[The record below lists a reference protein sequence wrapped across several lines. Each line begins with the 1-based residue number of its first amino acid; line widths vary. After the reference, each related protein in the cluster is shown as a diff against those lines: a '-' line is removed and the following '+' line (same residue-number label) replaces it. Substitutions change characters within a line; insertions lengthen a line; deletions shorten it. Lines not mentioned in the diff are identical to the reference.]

1 MFEMNVNGTPDH
13 RATVLVVIGL
23 IICLPR
29 LVSLALP
36 AKTPARDETRPRPRL
51 LWLSRP
57 PGQASGL
64 YLLGQAGSAA
74 RPGMSAQAGANPPP
88 AYRLDPKGH
97 PEAIDLPA
105 PAAPLFFQP
114 IAINQ
119 ADLATLATIT
129 GIGHKLAAAIIAQRT
144 ASGGFRHPDD
154 LRQVKGIGEK
164 KAAMILP
171 HVRF

>member
-1 MFEMNVNGTPDH
+1 MNVNGSSDH

-23 IICLPR
+23 LICLPR

-36 AKTPARDETRPRPRL
+36 ARTPARDETRPRL

-64 YLLGQAGSAA
+64 YLLGRQAGGTEGLGL
-74 RPGMSAQAGANPPP
+74 PAQAGENPPP
-88 AYRLDPKGH
+88 AYGLDPKGH

-105 PAAPLFFQP
+105 LAAPLFFQP

-119 ADLATLATIT
+119 ADLATLATIP
-129 GIGHKLAAAIIAQRT
+129 GIGPKLAAAIIAQRA
-144 ASGGFRHPDD
+144 ASGGFHHPDD

>member
-1 MFEMNVNGTPDH
+1 MNVNGTSDH
-13 RATVLVVIGL
+13 RATVLMVIGL
-23 IICLPR
+23 LICLPR
-29 LVSLALP
+29 LASLALP
-36 AKTPARDETRPRPRL
+36 ARTPASEEAGPRL

-64 YLLGQAGSAA
+64 YLLEQAGGAEGLGI
-74 RPGMSAQAGANPPP
+74 PAQAGDNPPP
-88 AYRLDPKGH
+88 AYLLDTNGH

-105 PAAPLFFQP
+105 LAAPLFFQP

-119 ADLATLATIT
+119 ADLATLTTIP
-129 GIGHKLAAAIIAQRT
+129 GIGPKLAAGIIAQR
-144 ASGGFRHPDD
+144 AANGGFHHPDD

>member
-36 AKTPARDETRPRPRL
+36 AKTPARDETRPRL

-57 PGQASGL
+57 PGQTSGL
-64 YLLGQAGSAA
+64 YLLEQAGGAEG
-74 RPGMSAQAGANPPP
+74 PGLPAKAGANPPP
-88 AYRLDPKGH
+88 AYRLGTKGH

-119 ADLATLATIT
+119 ADLATLATIP
-129 GIGHKLAAAIIAQRT
+129 GIGPKLAAAIISQRT